1 MDLQWKDREKFAQ
14 IVSRLGNPIRLLY
27 DGSMR
32 VVDAD
37 DHALIA
43 EGRDE
48 VVFQIEK
55 GKRYEIALG

>member
-1 MDLQWKDREKFAQ
+1 MDLQWKDREKSAQ
-14 IVSRLGNPIRLLY
+14 IVSWLGNPLRLLY
-27 DGSMR
+27 DRSMH

-48 VVFQIEK
+48 IVFQIEK